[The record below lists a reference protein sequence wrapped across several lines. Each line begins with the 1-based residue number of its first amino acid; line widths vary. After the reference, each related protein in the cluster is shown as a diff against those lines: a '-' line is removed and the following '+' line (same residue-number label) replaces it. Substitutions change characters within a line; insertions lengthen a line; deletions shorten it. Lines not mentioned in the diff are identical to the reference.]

1 MNTFLELRQDVIGRN
16 PAVLNVVRIIQAA
29 IETVRGEERGAH
41 AVGVAAED
49 VSVQGV
55 AAHQRPRRIVV
66 VKTAHGDVVD
76 GGIGFAADA
85 HIGKERIRQGENIA
99 ARLVTDVIRH
109 RRDKVGVA
117 KDDGARAGIQRGNQ
131 RLLTGGVPVSGGEE
145 KVAINAFMKM
155 GVALVNDAQAEG
167 IEVLLAVGEANQPLG
182 HVARII
188 GEHGQHGVAAG
199 NNFFGAEIVA

>member
-1 MNTFLELRQDVIGRN
+1 MNTFLELRQDVIGDN
-16 PAVLNVVRIIQAA
+16 PAILNVVRIIQAA

-41 AVGVAAED
+41 AIGVAAENIGM
-49 VSVQGV
+49 QGV

-85 HIGKERIRQGENIA
+85 YIGKERIRQGEDIA

-117 KDDGARAGIQRGNQ
+117 ENDGARAGIQRGNQ
-131 RLLTGGVPVSGGEE
+131 RLLTGGVPVGGGEE
-145 KVAINAFMKM
+145 EIAINAFMKM
-155 GVALVNDAQAEG
+155 GVVLVNDAQAEG
-167 IEVLLAVGEANQPLG
+167 IEILLAVGEADQPQVMSRG
-182 HVARII
+182 
-188 GEHGQHGVAAG
+188 
-199 NNFFGAEIVA
+199 